1 MVTSVKERRPFR
13 ADGKVLI
20 VGMPGMGRVG
30 QTAVEE
36 VMSASGAK
44 LVAHVYSTYFPS
56 QVLVGRNGRVR
67 LMKGDLYESDK
78 AIFFIADTQPH
89 SAEGQNE
96 VAFEV
101 LKYLVERGVKAVV
114 AGAAFVM
121 PEVSTGRRV
130 FVAGNE
136 EGIIEEFKRLGAEPI
151 EEGVISGINGSIIG
165 WAEYFGIPGATILG
179 ESWSMFVDLNA
190 IDYRGAYVVAKT
202 LAAYLGIEADFEHML
217 KRAEEVEENIRS
229 MAKMIGEYVTEKI
242 EKEGKEHR
250 PEVI

>member
-1 MVTSVKERRPFR
+1 MATLIKERTPFK
-13 ADGKVLI
+13 ADGKVLV

-36 VMSASGAK
+36 IMNAVGAE
-44 LVAHVYSTYFPS
+44 LVAHIYSTYFPS
-56 QVLVGRNGRVR
+56 QVLVMSNGQVR
-67 LMKGDLYESDK
+67 LMKGDLYSSDK

-101 LKYLVERGVKAVV
+101 LKYLVGKGIKSVV

-121 PEVSTGRRV
+121 PEVSTKRRV
-130 FVAGNE
+130 FVAGNDT
-136 EGIIEEFKRLGAEPI
+136 GIIEEFKKLGAEPI

-202 LAAYLGIEADFEHML
+202 LAAYLGIKADFEHML

-229 MAKMIGEYVTEKI
+229 MAKMIGEYVSEKM

>member
-1 MVTSVKERRPFR
+1 MVTLVRERRPIR

-36 VMSASGAK
+36 IMDASGAE
-44 LVAHVYSTYFPS
+44 LVAHVYSTHFPS
-56 QVLVGRNGRVR
+56 QVLVGRDGLVR

-78 AIFFIADTQPH
+78 AIFFVADTQPH

-101 LKYLVERGVKAVV
+101 LKYLVEKGIKAVV

-121 PEVSTGRRV
+121 PEVSTKRRV
-130 FVAGNE
+130 FVAGNG
-136 EGIIEEFKRLGAEPI
+136 EGIVNEFKRLGAEPI

-202 LAAYLGIEADFEHML
+202 LAAYLGIKADFEPML
-217 KRAEEVEENIRS
+217 RRAEEVEENIRS
-229 MAKMIGEYVTEKI
+229 MAKVIGEYVAEKA
-242 EKEGKEHR
+242 EKGGKEHR

>member
-1 MVTSVKERRPFR
+1 MIKETRQFK

-36 VMSASGAK
+36 VMSVAGAE

-56 QVLVGRNGRVR
+56 QVLVERNGRVR

-89 SAEGQNE
+89 SADGQNE

-101 LKYLVERGVKAVV
+101 LKYLVKKEIKAVI

-121 PEVSTGRRV
+121 PEVSTRRRV

-136 EGIIEEFKRLGAEPI
+136 DSIVEEFKRLGAEPI

-229 MAKMIGEYVTEKI
+229 MAKVIGEYVTEKI
-242 EKEGKEHR
+242 EREGKEHR